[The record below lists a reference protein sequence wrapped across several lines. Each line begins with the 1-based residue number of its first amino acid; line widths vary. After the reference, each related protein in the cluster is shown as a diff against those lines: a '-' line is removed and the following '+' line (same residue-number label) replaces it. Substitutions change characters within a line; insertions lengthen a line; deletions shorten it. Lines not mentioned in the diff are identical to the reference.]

1 MSELNNKETI
11 LLSTIILAVLIIIF
25 ITYFSKTPTLKIL
38 LHTWLGRAL
47 LILILL
53 LVSSYNKMLGLLA
66 VLIIILL
73 DTSLG
78 SDYYYLEGFKK
89 INITELKEKNNK
101 NNDTTSVKEQKA
113 IEGSTFLDLQ
123 HTLRTGKNSNSITV
137 SPNLLEPVDYVLP
150 NEPDDQGFQTIQGN
164 M

>member
-89 INITELKEKNNK
+89 INIT
-101 NNDTTSVKEQKA
+101 
-113 IEGSTFLDLQ
+113 F
-123 HTLRTGKNSNSITV
+123 RTIIGHI
-137 SPNLLEPVDYVLP
+137 
-150 NEPDDQGFQTIQGN
+150 F
-164 M
+164 

>member
-1 MSELNNKETI
+1 M
-11 LLSTIILAVLIIIF
+11 
-25 ITYFSKTPTLKIL
+25 
-38 LHTWLGRAL
+38 
-47 LILILL
+47 
-53 LVSSYNKMLGLLA
+53 MGLLT

-89 INITELKEKNNK
+89 INITELKEKSKK

-113 IEGSTFLDLQ
+113 IEGSSFLDLQ
-123 HTLRTGKNSNSITV
+123 HTLRTGKSSNSIAV
-137 SPNLLEPVDYVLP
+137 SPNLLEPVDDVLP
-150 NEPDDQGFQTIQGN
+150 NEPDDHGFQTIQGN